1 MIYENKVDEFFVV
14 SSADYSFSYPLHVH
28 EYIEVVRV
36 IDGTLQMQIGAH
48 VYTLSTGDYAII
60 FPNVVHDYNTLSDDA
75 HSNLNISNCVL
86 ALMPLYK
93 MKLEQ
98 NYPLSPVIRH
108 AQIPDMVNNIETELH
123 RLTSDFSKPDI
134 NLIGALFSALLGY
147 CIPLLE
153 LTPVSSNM
161 NRELSLRIISYVAQ
175 HSLED
180 LTQDTIAKQFG
191 LSKFAL
197 SRIFSSMLKTNF
209 RTYINSQRVNYA
221 IYLLQNTEQDITDIC
236 YAAGF
241 QSQQTFN
248 RAFREQTKMSPS
260 QYRRRHTGLLYP
272 ENQMPLLPTPLAFDK
287 K

>member
-1 MIYENKVDEFFVV
+1 
-14 SSADYSFSYPLHVH
+14 
-28 EYIEVVRV
+28 
-36 IDGTLQMQIGAH
+36 
-48 VYTLSTGDYAII
+48 
-60 FPNVVHDYNTLSDDA
+60 
-75 HSNLNISNCVL
+75 
-86 ALMPLYK
+86 

-108 AQIPDMVNNIETELH
+108 AQIPDMANNIETELH

-197 SRIFSSMLKTNF
+197 SRIFSSMLKT
-209 RTYINSQRVNYA
+209 
-221 IYLLQNTEQDITDIC
+221 D
-236 YAAGF
+236 
-241 QSQQTFN
+241 
-248 RAFREQTKMSPS
+248 M
-260 QYRRRHTGLLYP
+260 
-272 ENQMPLLPTPLAFDK
+272 
-287 K
+287 